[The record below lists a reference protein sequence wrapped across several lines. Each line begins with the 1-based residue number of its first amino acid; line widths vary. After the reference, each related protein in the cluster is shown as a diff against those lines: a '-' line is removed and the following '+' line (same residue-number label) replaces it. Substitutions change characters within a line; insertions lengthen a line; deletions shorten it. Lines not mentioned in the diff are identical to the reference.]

1 MSTDTCS
8 AADGRT
14 QTFNF
19 GHGAPLMVRAVD
31 FNSLYAE
38 AVNLRK
44 DRIYLAWLLQE
55 ECVPD
60 GFVGVEAD
68 RYEFAMQAATE
79 AGRDEPTDDDC
90 LEGLRRLIDAARL
103 VHSAVG

>member
-1 MSTDTCS
+1 MSY
-8 AADGRT
+8 AAKIET
-14 QTFNF
+14 
-19 GHGAPLMVRAVD
+19 LI
-31 FNSLYAE
+31 AE
-38 AVNLRK
+38 RDAARK
-44 DRIYLAWLLQE
+44 DTACLAWLLQE
-55 ECVPD
+55 ECVPE